1 MNKRSPSKVPASWR
15 GPAAPEE
22 APAPKRYVTDDDLR
36 DCRPVYAVWEITL
49 KCDLACNH
57 CGSRAGKARPSELST
72 DECFDVVDQL
82 AALGCRE
89 VTVIGGEAYLRKD
102 WVDIIARIRDRGM
115 DARMTTGARN
125 LTEER
130 VKAAADAGLQGV
142 SVSIDGIE
150 ETHDRIRGVHGSHR
164 AAIEAIHRLKAHGI
178 TAGCN
183 TQSNA
188 LSWKQLPEVMET
200 IINAGA
206 THWQVQLTVAMGNA
220 VDHPELLLQ
229 PWQLGELYPELA
241 RLYLEG
247 FERGLLMMP
256 GNNIGYFG
264 PYEHLCR
271 GGHDRKG
278 HWISCNAG
286 QNTIGL
292 EADGTIKGACLQ
304 RWCGAPGAACTS
316 IHRRSPART
325 AEATSRCSAGS
336 SSAPSRRS
344 KERSP
349 GSRRSSSGPDVRNQ
363 LGGRGIA
370 GSLGTDCRRT
380 VIPPCAS
387 PASAR
392 TSPAS
397 RNTERESG
405 SRPGP
410 ECTLPTLSIPS
421 GRPPSRATTADFTSR
436 KSTSVGTRSLASVRK
451 SIFCTAPSTSSTS
464 GGMAIA

>member
-1 MNKRSPSKVPASWR
+1 MSKRSLSKVPASWR
-15 GPAAPEE
+15 GPAAPDE
-22 APAPKRYVTDDDLR
+22 APAPKRYITDADLR

-72 DECFDVVDQL
+72 AECFDVVDQL

-102 WVDIIARIRDRGM
+102 WVDIIARIRDQGM
-115 DARMTTGARN
+115 DATMTTGARN

-178 TAGCN
+178 TVGCN
-183 TQSNA
+183 TQINA
-188 LSWKQLPEVMET
+188 LSWKQLPSVMET
-200 IINAGA
+200 IIGAGA

-229 PWQLGELYPELA
+229 PYQLAELYPELA

-264 PYEHLCR
+264 PYEHLWR
-271 GGHDRKG
+271 GGHDRTG

-292 EADGTIKGACLQ
+292 EADGTIKGCPSLPTNGYSGGNIRDRTLADIWENAPELNFTRDRTTNDLWGRCKGCYYADVCRAGCTWTTTVLFGKPGNNPYCHHRVLELAKEGLRERIVKTQ
-304 RWCGAPGAACTS
+304 DAPGNPFDQGKFEVIEESIDLPVPPPAAS
-316 IHRRSPART
+316 
-325 AEATSRCSAGS
+325 
-336 SSAPSRRS
+336 
-344 KERSP
+344 
-349 GSRRSSSGPDVRNQ
+349 
-363 LGGRGIA
+363 
-370 GSLGTDCRRT
+370 
-380 VIPPCAS
+380 
-387 PASAR
+387 
-392 TSPAS
+392 
-397 RNTERESG
+397 
-405 SRPGP
+405 
-410 ECTLPTLSIPS
+410 TL
-421 GRPPSRATTADFTSR
+421 RPPRGRA
-436 KSTSVGTRSLASVRK
+436 VRL
-451 SIFCTAPSTSSTS
+451 PVLP
-464 GGMAIA
+464 